1 MKEVEFGKTSTHIH
15 GEGKR
20 GNSKTTLEGN
30 AKTWNEPIPT
40 LLKQHKQRLVPFKST
55 LSDFKQPPL
64 FYFTDFPV
72 SSVGEAQPTAGHSRQ
87 VVSSWPRP
95 RYRCLGSAKSCLEV
109 KASWCSSHGLLTLS
123 RLTKLVLRQAF
134 IGKSWNRVYGGLQ
147 LNVVAFYHAKSCGVW
162 VHTPLHT
169 DKL

>member
-55 LSDFKQPPL
+55 QNLVISNSHH
-64 FYFTDFPV
+64 YFTSLIFPSAV
-72 SSVGEAQPTAGHSRQ
+72 WVRLSQQ
-87 VVSSWPRP
+87 
-95 RYRCLGSAKSCLEV
+95 LGIL
-109 KASWCSSHGLLTLS
+109 
-123 RLTKLVLRQAF
+123 
-134 IGKSWNRVYGGLQ
+134 GKSWALDHD
-147 LNVVAFYHAKSCGVW
+147 LDTGV
-162 VHTPLHT
+162 
-169 DKL
+169 